1 MSVTD
6 YLIKVYDKGFEL
18 TKAVSDRLNMVQKAT
33 MHTITSLETLTKV
46 VEDLME
52 NMKIQNVRITT
63 LEDAILVQDT
73 DIKSGTLPN

>member
-63 LEDAILVQDT
+63 LEDAILVQVT